1 MHLLKHNCKKIMHI
15 LQILIHL
22 CDKQCY
28 GEGRVGASPS
38 LKHLLQL
45 QLRAQ
50 LGAPL
55 LHPKCGFW

>member
-1 MHLLKHNCKKIMHI
+1 MHI

-45 QLRAQ
+45 QLQAQ